1 MHIADPPRTPTSRRG
16 FIALGIGALAVA
28 VAPVLGRARARLW
41 RRTLPVMGTL
51 AEIAVEERDPR
62 RAQAALDAAFAE
74 LVAVERA
81 MSRFDDSSDVGRANL
96 GAAAEAVPVSAP
108 TAAVIGTALAWAEAS
123 DGAFDPGLARAAQLW
138 DVTHRRVPP
147 PARDVRR
154 FAGRRLY
161 RALDLDTWGGR
172 PAVRLTDPD
181 VAIDLGGIAKGYGA
195 DRAADALRALGI
207 RRALVN
213 VGGELYAIGNSP
225 EGDPWRVGI
234 QSPFEPGRMMGEMD
248 LSDGAVATSG
258 DYLQYFEY
266 RGVRYH
272 HLLNPMTA
280 APRMCHMHSITIV
293 AATGMQADAASTALF
308 GMPAAAAAGVLQ
320 AMAPGARVERRI

>member
-1 MHIADPPRTPTSRRG
+1 MHIADAPRPPTTRRG
-16 FIALGIGALAVA
+16 FIALGVGALAVA
-28 VAPVLGRARARLW
+28 AAPVLGRARPRLW
-41 RRTLPVMGTL
+41 RRTIPVMGTL

-74 LVAVERA
+74 LVAVDRA
-81 MSRFDDSSDVGRANL
+81 MTRFDAASEVGRVNL
-96 GAAAEAVPVSAP
+96 GAATEAVPVSAT
-108 TAAVIGTALAWAEAS
+108 TAAVIRTALAWAEAS
-123 DGAFDPGLARAAQLW
+123 DGAFDPGLARVAQLW

-147 PARDVRR
+147 PARDLRH

-161 RALDLDTWGGR
+161 RALDLDTWRGR

-195 DRAADALRALGI
+195 DRAADALRARGV

-213 VGGELYAIGNSP
+213 VGGELYAIGDSP

-234 QSPFEPGRMMGEMD
+234 QSPFDPERMVGEMTV
-248 LSDGAVATSG
+248 SDGAVATSG

-272 HLLNPMTA
+272 HLLDPLTA
-280 APRMCHMHSITIV
+280 APRVCHMHSITVV
-293 AATGMQADAASTALF
+293 AATGMEADAATTALF
-308 GMPAAAAAGVLQ
+308 GMPPAAAAGVLQ
-320 AMAPGARVERRI
+320 VVAPGARVERRI